1 MPAVRSVDA
10 SGIRGVPYD
19 APMAHAPSSVEVT
32 VQRLRRN
39 PSAALLAAQLL
50 TILAYPFLVTS
61 TAGRATLGVAGVVV
75 VVAALWAVRS
85 TPALT
90 WVALLLGL
98 PATVLAVLEAIDPSN
113 ETVVLVSALFH
124 APFYFYVSYAMIRYV
139 FADDRITSDEI
150 YATGAAFTVVAW
162 GFAYV
167 YAAAQVLWPGSFSG
181 IGGPGDRS
189 WYELLFLSFT
199 TLTSTGLSDITPAL
213 EHTRSLSMV
222 EQVTGVFYIAFVVSR
237 LVALSVRSRHSEDSA

>member
-1 MPAVRSVDA
+1 
-10 SGIRGVPYD
+10 
-19 APMAHAPSSVEVT
+19 MAHAPSSVEVH

-50 TILAYPFLVTS
+50 TILAYPFLVTT
-61 TAGRATLGVAGVVV
+61 TAGRVTLGVVGVVV

-98 PATVLAVLEAIDPSN
+98 PATVLAVLEAVEPSN
-113 ETVVLVSALFH
+113 DTVVLVSGLFH

-181 IGGPGDRS
+181 AESPADRS

-213 EHTRSLSMV
+213 EHARSLSMV

-237 LVALSVRSRHSEDSA
+237 LVALSVRGRHSEDSA